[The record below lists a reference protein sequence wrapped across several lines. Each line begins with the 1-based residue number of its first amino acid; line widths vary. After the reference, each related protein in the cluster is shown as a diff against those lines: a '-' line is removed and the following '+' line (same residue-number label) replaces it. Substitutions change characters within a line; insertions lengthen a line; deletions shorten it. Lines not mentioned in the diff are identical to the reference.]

1 MNRRRTHVLIAGG
14 GVAALEA
21 AIALR
26 ELAADSVDIELLSP
40 DEYFA
45 YRPQAVTLPFGE
57 TEAMRF
63 PLSQLADAVGA
74 TVTRGALTG
83 IDAWRH
89 VAHTSTNRDVGYD
102 VLLVAC
108 GALPLPSIEGA
119 LTFRGP
125 SDADLVRHVLDEVAR
140 DEIRSVAFVVP
151 WGPAWPLPAYELALL
166 AGSHLGR
173 RGELWVVTPEKE
185 PLQLF
190 GGPASVA
197 VRELL
202 EARNV
207 RLRTDAYAERF
218 VDGRLELVPDEPLDV
233 DRVIALPRLA
243 GTSIDGIPQTIEG
256 FIPVD
261 DHGRVHGVADVYA
274 AGDAT
279 SFPVKH
285 GGLATQQALAAAE
298 MIAAKSGADVDPQP
312 FRPVV
317 HGLLLTGSE
326 PRFFRRELH
335 GTAENEPVAASE
347 ALWWPPAKIA
357 GRHLGPFLATLVGHP
372 EPHVEPPDDALAVHV
387 PLEHDL
393 LEELDLGRFPT
404 ADDAPDGE
412 PELSAVSAMDVSE
425 VAPEDTLGEI
435 AERMLRD
442 DLSAALVCEHGRLIG
457 ILTTHDLIGAFAARA
472 HPSVARARQWMTA
485 EPIVLDPPWNRAS
498 AARLMRAYGIRHLP
512 LVEHGD
518 RRPVGMLYLEEEAP
532 AVMPVG
538 LGF

>member
-1 MNRRRTHVLIAGG
+1 MNREKTHVLIAGG

-26 ELAADSVDIELLSP
+26 ELAAELIDIELLSP
-40 DEYFA
+40 DEYFT
-45 YRPQAVTLPFGE
+45 YRPLAVTLPFDE
-57 TEAMRF
+57 TVAVRF
-63 PLSQLADAVGA
+63 PFSQLADAVGA
-74 TVTRGALTG
+74 TVTHGALTG

-108 GALPLPSIEGA
+108 GALPIPSIEGA

-140 DEIRSVAFVVP
+140 DVVRSVAFVVP

-166 AGSHLGR
+166 AGSKLAR

-190 GGPASVA
+190 GRPASA
-197 VRELL
+197 TIRELL
-202 EARNV
+202 AAGGV
-207 RLRTDAYAERF
+207 RLRTDAFAVRF

-243 GTSIDGIPQTIEG
+243 GAPIDGIPQTIDG
-256 FIPVD
+256 FVPVD

-274 AGDAT
+274 AGDIT

-298 MIAAKSGADVDPQP
+298 MIAANVGADVEPQP

-317 HGLLLTGSE
+317 HGLLVTGSE

-357 GRHLGPFLATLVGHP
+357 GRHLGPFLATFVGQS
-372 EPHVEPPDDALAVHV
+372 EPHVEPPDEALVVQV
-387 PLEHDL
+387 PLEHDV
-393 LEELDLGRFPT
+393 LEHLDLGRFP
-404 ADDAPDGE
+404 AGDDAANGE
-412 PELSAVSAMDVSE
+412 AELSAVSSMGVCE

-442 DLSAALVCEHGRLIG
+442 DLSAALVCESGRLIG

-472 HPSVARARQWMTA
+472 HPSEARARQWMTA
-485 EPIVLDPPWNRAS
+485 EPITLDAPSSRAS
-498 AARLMRAYGIRHLP
+498 AARLMRAYRIRHLP

-518 RRPVGMLYLEEEAP
+518 RPVGLLYLDEEVP